1 MFKKDKNE
9 EIELDKKTGK
19 RLVKEAKDCLIVIN
33 DNQAIVNGNVGK
45 TYNGAMALLSTLI
58 DRGIISFSE
67 ILDLLDHKVN
77 GTKKE
82 KTNKKVKQTTKKVK
96 KEKKDGTKEKSE
108 R

>member
-1 MFKKDKNE
+1 MFKKNKED
-9 EIELDKKTGK
+9 IELDKKTGK

-33 DNQAIVNGNVGK
+33 DKQAIINGNVGK
-45 TYNGAMALLSTLI
+45 TYNGAMELLSTLI

-82 KTNKKVKQTTKKVK
+82 KTNKKVKQPTKKVN
-96 KEKKDGTKEKSE
+96 KEKKDGAKEKSE

>member
-9 EIELDKKTGK
+9 GIELDKKTGK

-33 DNQAIVNGNVGK
+33 DKQAIINGNVAK

-82 KTNKKVKQTTKKVK
+82 KTKTSKKVT
-96 KEKKDGTKEKSE
+96 KEKKDGTNKDSK

>member
-1 MFKKDKNE
+1 MFKKNIKDL
-9 EIELDKKTGK
+9 ELDKKTGK

-33 DNQAIVNGNVGK
+33 DKQAIVNGNVAK

-67 ILDLLDHKVN
+67 ILDLLDHKMN

-82 KTNKKVKQTTKKVK
+82 KTTKTSKKMT